1 MDNSNVNQLIENAQ
15 KSFLHKKV
23 SIISQNCIGGVFYH
37 DMNEKFLSPT
47 INLYF
52 DAYDFLKFV
61 KNISYYLSLDIKI
74 IQTES
79 IIIGKLDDIKIYFLH
94 YHDVNEAINK
104 WNNRKERVITDKL
117 FIICTDRDGFDN
129 ECFEIFKSL
138 PYHKALLTCNSKWKD
153 YPFCIYLDKYK
164 NEEFVPDT
172 IPLRE
177 FYNNGRLVDLINE
190 V

>member
-1 MDNSNVNQLIENAQ
+1 MNYLNVNELISNAK
-15 KSFLHKKV
+15 KSFSHNNI

-52 DAYDFLKFV
+52 KAYDFLKFV
-61 KNISYYLSLDIKI
+61 KNISYYIMLDIEVV
-74 IQTES
+74 QTEP
-79 IIIGKLDDIKIYFLH
+79 IIIGKLDDVKIYFLH
-94 YHDVNEAINK
+94 YHNVDEVINK
-104 WNNRKERVITDKL
+104 WNSRRKRVLMDKL

-129 ECFEIFKSL
+129 KCFEIFKRL
-138 PYHKALLTCNSKWKD
+138 PYHKALITRNYKWKD
-153 YPFCIYLDKYK
+153 YPFCIYLDKHK
-164 NEEFVPDT
+164 DEECVPDT

-177 FYNNGRLVDLINE
+177 FYNNNKLVNLINE

>member
-15 KSFLHKKV
+15 KSFLHKKI

-74 IQTES
+74 IQTEP
-79 IIIGKLDDIKIYFLH
+79 IMDLCQVFRHIFLRIY
-94 YHDVNEAINK
+94 
-104 WNNRKERVITDKL
+104 
-117 FIICTDRDGFDN
+117 
-129 ECFEIFKSL
+129 IFFSSF
-138 PYHKALLTCNSKWKD
+138 A
-153 YPFCIYLDKYK
+153 
-164 NEEFVPDT
+164 
-172 IPLRE
+172 
-177 FYNNGRLVDLINE
+177 
-190 V
+190 